1 MDGNL
6 FPKKISVAAV
16 ILTFMFLVI
25 NSMMYYRL
33 SEQFQRV
40 YTHHIPILEMNAI
53 NIRFGES
60 LTNITRQLAYEY
72 DEDLYLEY
80 NLQKSSL
87 KFNIETYKE
96 AIKNTNQAA
105 ILPEDFSRSE
115 LNDLEEKIIHY
126 SKKNREDVALD
137 LFESAKYQELDFK
150 YKDTTQIIA
159 ENLTIERDKI
169 LKRKV
174 QFFKFGVIF
183 SIGFFLVLSLL
194 WYQVIN
200 LYRKNTLQKLEAEK
214 ELNDERIKSSHN
226 AKMASLGEMAAGL
239 AHEVNN
245 PLAII
250 SGYAEALVH
259 YAGKEKPNIKKMEQI
274 SIKMLATTHRV
285 AQIIKGLKSFSRNST
300 NDKYTPVVLSDII
313 DETLVFC
320 KERFRNS
327 GINLERVENDQNI
340 YVDVRS
346 VEISQVILNCL
357 NNAYDAITCLD
368 EENMWIKI
376 IVTKDDKEVTLS
388 IIDGGDGIDHE
399 IAHKILEP
407 FFTTKGVN
415 KGTGLGLSI
424 SKNIINKH
432 GGKFEIDHK
441 HKNTK
446 FDITLPLSKNV
457 VGISLESVKKAA

>member
-150 YKDTTQIIA
+150 YKDTTQVIA

-200 LYRKNTLQKLEAEK
+200 LYRK
-214 ELNDERIKSSHN
+214 
-226 AKMASLGEMAAGL
+226 
-239 AHEVNN
+239 
-245 PLAII
+245 
-250 SGYAEALVH
+250 
-259 YAGKEKPNIKKMEQI
+259 
-274 SIKMLATTHRV
+274 
-285 AQIIKGLKSFSRNST
+285 
-300 NDKYTPVVLSDII
+300 
-313 DETLVFC
+313 
-320 KERFRNS
+320 
-327 GINLERVENDQNI
+327 
-340 YVDVRS
+340 
-346 VEISQVILNCL
+346 
-357 NNAYDAITCLD
+357 
-368 EENMWIKI
+368 
-376 IVTKDDKEVTLS
+376 
-388 IIDGGDGIDHE
+388 
-399 IAHKILEP
+399 
-407 FFTTKGVN
+407 
-415 KGTGLGLSI
+415 
-424 SKNIINKH
+424 
-432 GGKFEIDHK
+432 
-441 HKNTK
+441 
-446 FDITLPLSKNV
+446 
-457 VGISLESVKKAA
+457 